1 MEFDIYG
8 SVENPWFNAT
18 QVAELISYNTSS
30 YNIGKLLRLVRER
43 DKKISRIDASAR
55 TLGTGRS
62 KGQRRFRDIWMIN
75 EDGVYDILMRSNTE
89 IAKFVREEFR
99 DLLKRMRR
107 SGGLR
112 TKDEFSSRL
121 INYDLMY
128 LALEK
133 HPHNDRKATEYYEQ
147 LKENQQ

>member
-43 DKKISRIDASAR
+43 DKKQYRVKVPYHSR
-55 TLGTGRS
+55 TLGTGM
-62 KGQRRFRDIWMIN
+62 RFRTIWMIN

-89 IAKFVREEFR
+89 IAKFVREVFR

-112 TKDEFSSRL
+112 TKDEFNSRL

-128 LALEK
+128 MALEK
-133 HPHNDRKATEYYEQ
+133 YPHNDKKATEYYEQ